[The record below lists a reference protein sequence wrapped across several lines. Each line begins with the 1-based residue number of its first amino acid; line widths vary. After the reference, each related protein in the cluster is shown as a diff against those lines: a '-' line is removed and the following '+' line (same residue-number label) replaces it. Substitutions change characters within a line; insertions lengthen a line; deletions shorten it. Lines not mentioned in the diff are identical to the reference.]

1 MRLTPALYYEKQ
13 NIQALAVM
21 IKLKEA
27 IKNKDNC
34 RFALGVKLYIV
45 IVVFGRKKKTVR
57 FVRLFGYKRGKA
69 QFRGSLL
76 MCFPRKTVCCR
87 KPGGR
92 KNKPF

>member
-34 RFALGVKLYIV
+34 RFALGVKFYIV
-45 IVVFGRKKKTVR
+45 IVVFGRKKK
-57 FVRLFGYKRGKA
+57 LFDSSAFSCISGGKRNSVA
-69 QFRGSLL
+69 AY
-76 MCFPRKTVCCR
+76 
-87 KPGGR
+87 
-92 KNKPF
+92 

>member
-45 IVVFGRKKKTVR
+45 IVVFGRKKKLCASSA
-57 FVRLFGYKRGKA
+57 FSGISGGKRNSVA
-69 QFRGSLL
+69 AY
-76 MCFPRKTVCCR
+76 
-87 KPGGR
+87 
-92 KNKPF
+92 